1 MNIIQYPGCGQFSSK
16 ASIVAVDTSTGRVCG
31 VSLASMVSETSGHVT
46 QLCILPETRG
56 TRLGYEL
63 LRQSMLRLNDLGC
76 QSISL
81 TVTATNTEA
90 LRLYESV
97 GFSVNSLFPALVWEG
112 F

>member
-1 MNIIQYPGCGQFSSK
+1 
-16 ASIVAVDTSTGRVCG
+16 
-31 VSLASMVSETSGHVT
+31 
-46 QLCILPETRG
+46 LCILPETRG
-56 TRLGYEL
+56 TGLGYEL

-81 TVTATNTEA
+81 TVTAANAEA

>member
-1 MNIIQYPGCGQFSSK
+1 M
-16 ASIVAVDTSTGRVCG
+16 VAIDKVSGHVCG

-46 QLCILPETRG
+46 QLCILPDSRG
-56 TRLGYEL
+56 TGLGYEL
-63 LRQSMLRLNDLGC
+63 MRQSMMRLLDLGC

-81 TVTATNTEA
+81 TVTAANTEA

-97 GFSVNSLFPALVWEG
+97 GFSVTSLFPALVWEG

>member
-1 MNIIQYPGCGQFSSK
+1 
-16 ASIVAVDTSTGRVCG
+16 
-31 VSLASMVSETSGHVT
+31 VT
-46 QLCILPETRG
+46 QLCILPEARG
-56 TRLGYEL
+56 TGLGYEL

-81 TVTATNTEA
+81 TVTAANA
-90 LRLYESV
+90 GAVRLYESV